1 MLFSSISFLYYFL
14 PTVLI
19 LYFIVPNKFKNTVLL
34 FSSLF
39 FYFYGEPTYVL
50 LMIVSAVSGYLH
62 GLWIEKA
69 KARGGGKLPLAS
81 SIFFSLAGLLYFK
94 YTDFFIQ
101 NANRLLNTQIP
112 LLKLALPIGISF
124 YTFQILS
131 YVIDVY
137 RGDAKVQK
145 NVLDFLTYV
154 CLFPQLIAGPIVRYT
169 TIEEELKSRKHT
181 LEGFSEGV
189 RRFIIGLSKK
199 VILAN
204 TLGELGTHFLNATEK
219 TVLFY
224 WIMTVSFMLQV
235 YFDFSGYSDMAIG
248 LGRIFG
254 FKFLENFNYPFIS
267 KSVSEFWRRWHISLG
282 TWFRD
287 YVYIP
292 MGGNRVP
299 VLRWFLNVFVVW
311 FLTGFWHG
319 AQWNFILWG
328 LYFAV
333 LLILEKYVFKAF
345 LEKAPAIVQ
354 RVYTLFAVTVSF
366 VLFNADSL
374 EESIRNLKGMFGL
387 LNIPFS
393 GIETVYYLRS
403 YGIVLLIA
411 AIGATP
417 LAAKAFRRLKEKNA
431 GKYVMTFAEP
441 VFLLAMMLLVTGHLV
456 DGSFNPFL
464 YFRF

>member
-1 MLFSSISFLYYFL
+1 M
-14 PTVLI
+14 
-19 LYFIVPNKFKNTVLL
+19 
-34 FSSLF
+34 
-39 FYFYGEPTYVL
+39 
-50 LMIVSAVSGYLH
+50 
-62 GLWIEKA
+62 
-69 KARGGGKLPLAS
+69 AR
-81 SIFFSLAGLLYFK
+81 
-94 YTDFFIQ
+94 
-101 NANRLLNTQIP
+101 
-112 LLKLALPIGISF
+112 
-124 YTFQILS
+124 
-131 YVIDVY
+131 
-137 RGDAKVQK
+137 
-145 NVLDFLTYV
+145 
-154 CLFPQLIAGPIVRYT
+154 
-169 TIEEELKSRKHT
+169 
-181 LEGFSEGV
+181 
-189 RRFIIGLSKK
+189 
-199 VILAN
+199 
-204 TLGELGTHFLNATEK
+204 
-219 TVLFY
+219 
-224 WIMTVSFMLQV
+224 
-235 YFDFSGYSDMAIG
+235 
-248 LGRIFG
+248 
-254 FKFLENFNYPFIS
+254 
-267 KSVSEFWRRWHISLG
+267 
-282 TWFRD
+282 
-287 YVYIP
+287 
-292 MGGNRVP
+292 
-299 VLRWFLNVFVVW
+299 
-311 FLTGFWHG
+311 

>member
-204 TLGELGTHFLNATEK
+204 TLGELGTHFSNATEK

-374 EESIRNLKGMFGL
+374 EESIRNLKGMFDL

-417 LAAKAFRRLKEKNA
+417 LAAKAFRRLKEKKA

>member
-204 TLGELGTHFLNATEK
+204 TLGELGTHFSNATEK

-417 LAAKAFRRLKEKNA
+417 LAAKAFRRLKEKKSGQVRNDLC
-431 GKYVMTFAEP
+431 GTCFP
-441 VFLLAMMLLVTGHLV
+441 VGH
-456 DGSFNPFL
+456 DAFSDRSFGRRVL
-464 YFRF
+464 

>member
-204 TLGELGTHFLNATEK
+204 TLGELGTHFSNATEK